1 MYKRIDDVD
10 AVLKARTG
18 KQILILK
25 HSEICPISAGGK
37 REVDRF
43 LAENRGVEAYLVVV
57 QEQRSV
63 SKKLAR
69 KLGVKH
75 ETPQLLLVKDGKAER
90 VWNHW
95 EIQQKEIEKAVAE

>member
-1 MYKRIDDVD
+1 MYKKTDDVD
-10 AVLKARTG
+10 AILKASAG

-25 HSEICPISAGGK
+25 HSAVCPISAGGK

-43 LAENRGVEAYLVVV
+43 LDENRGVEAYLVVV

-63 SKKLAR
+63 SKELAET
-69 KLGVKH
+69 LGVEH
-75 ETPQLLLVKDGKAER
+75 ETPQLLLIKDGKAEK

-95 EIQQKEIEKAVAE
+95 SIKKKEIEKAV